1 MNAILGT
8 AAAPTIRLAVIGCGQ
23 WGQNHLRV
31 FSSLPGC
38 EVAMAVDVEAD
49 RLARLPQAHLPLRF
63 EQDYRRALEDPSID
77 AVVIAT
83 PTGAHYPQARA
94 ALLAGKH
101 VLCEKPLCQSA
112 QEAAGLVNLSRVA
125 NCILMVGHVF
135 LFNAGIVALKELIQ
149 RGELGALQYLFAVR
163 TNLGPVRSDVN
174 AAYDLASHDISIF
187 NWILGAEPES
197 VHATGGVFLQA
208 GVEDVVTLT
217 LRYPR
222 NVLGIIHVSWLDPRK
237 VRQITVVGNRRM
249 ATWDDLQPAMPLAIY
264 DKGAGLQRPYE
275 SYGDFLKLSL
285 WDGDVR
291 LPKVQS
297 CEPLKVQAEYFLEAV
312 RTGKL
317 DRSDGAFAVGVVK
330 TLEAASRSLEGEHTM
345 AAAR

>member
-1 MNAILGT
+1 MNAIPRT
-8 AAAPTIRLAVIGCGQ
+8 AAAATVRLAVIGCGQ

-38 EVAMAVDVEAD
+38 EVALAVDVEAG
-49 RLARLPQAHLPLRF
+49 RFAHLPRAYLPRRC
-63 EQDYRRALEDPSID
+63 EQDYLHALEDPVID
-77 AVVIAT
+77 AVVVAT
-83 PTGAHYPQARA
+83 PTSAHYEQTRA

-112 QEAAGLVNLSRVA
+112 HEAAELVSLARA
-125 NCILMVGHVF
+125 ATRTLMVGHVF

-149 RGELGALQYLFAVR
+149 RGELGTLQYLFAVR
-163 TNLGPVRSDVN
+163 TNLGPIRSDVN

-187 NWILGAEPES
+187 NWILEAEPES

-222 NVLGIIHVSWLDPRK
+222 NVLGTIHVSWLDPRK

-249 ATWDDLQPAMPLAIY
+249 ATWDDLQAATPLAIY

-275 SYGDFLKLSL
+275 TYGDFLKLSM
-285 WDGDVR
+285 WDGEVR
-291 LPKVQS
+291 LPKVEP
-297 CEPLKVQAEYFLEAV
+297 CEPLKAQAEHFLESL
-312 RTGKL
+312 RTGNL
-317 DRSDGAFAVGVVK
+317 NRCDGVFALGVVK
-330 TLEAASRSLEGEHTM
+330 VLEAADQSLKGEKSM
-345 AAAR
+345 VAAR